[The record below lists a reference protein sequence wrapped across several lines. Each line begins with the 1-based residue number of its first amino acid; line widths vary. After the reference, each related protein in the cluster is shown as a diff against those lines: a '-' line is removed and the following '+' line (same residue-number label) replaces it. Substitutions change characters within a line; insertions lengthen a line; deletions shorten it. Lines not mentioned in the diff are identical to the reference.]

1 MNNLWQKLRQRKMAQ
16 WAGAYVAAAWALLQ
30 VLELAADSY
39 GWPSYVMQTAIG
51 AAVLFFLVTLLLA
64 WYHGERGAQK
74 VSGTELLI
82 LALLL
87 AIGGGLLA
95 TNFRGDSAPSQA
107 AGPENT
113 TPLTTDAKS
122 VAVLPFIDL
131 TQSGDNAWF
140 VDGLTEEILNSLS
153 QLSDLKV
160 IARTSSFQFKEQ
172 DRDIRAIAKT
182 LGVANIVEGSVRRSG
197 DQLRVTAQLIR
208 ASDGVHLWSDT
219 YDRSAEDVFD
229 VQRDVAEKIAAT
241 LDVFLDKPKRERMFS
256 VGTQKVE
263 AFKAFQQAQALFGK
277 AHSGDA
283 VFRETYLAKA
293 TEFFDRALEI
303 DPQFARAALSRSDFY
318 GHRLLDGPNT
328 DYELSQQQALDHLL
342 ADLDFAVANTS
353 DPFHKM
359 VAEINREF
367 FSPSWYR
374 MQSLLDQ
381 VESQDIEQTE
391 VGTTI
396 WLQEILMLSGRLDL
410 ARRIVERDLATN
422 PLFYYDPIQLEIVDR
437 NYARALQLIDESRA
451 QTGDSISLRLAEI
464 MIHWLKGEREQTL
477 DLLRAQIGADS
488 WFPAALAAIEGRYP
502 EANRLA
508 EEAAAGRDWP
518 NVMLLVVYNETGDHV
533 RSRALVQRIDA
544 LPAGSVILGRFIAGS
559 VLSLPFDL
567 NDAPNFSMRLQQAGF
582 DMKNFP
588 PLPRLSQGGQGQ
600 P

>member
-1 MNNLWQKLRQRKMAQ
+1 MNHLWQKLRQRKMAQ

-39 GWPSYVMQTAIG
+39 GWPPYVMQTAIG

-95 TNFRGDSAPSQA
+95 TNFHGRDALPQSEEPEYTAPVA
-107 AGPENT
+107 
-113 TPLTTDAKS
+113 TDAKS
-122 VAVLPFIDL
+122 VAVLPFMDL

-160 IARTSSFQFKEQ
+160 IARTSSFQFKDQ
-172 DRDIRAIAKT
+172 DRDIRAIART

-197 DQLRVTAQLIR
+197 DRLRVTAQLIR

-219 YDRSAEDVFD
+219 YDRNAEDVFD

-263 AFKAFQQAQALFGK
+263 AFKAFQQGQALFGK

-293 TEFFDRALEI
+293 KEFFDRALAL

-342 ADLDFAVANTS
+342 ADLDFAQANTS
-353 DPFHKM
+353 DSFHKT
-359 VAEINREF
+359 VADINREF

-381 VESQDIEQTE
+381 IESQDIEQTE

-396 WLQEILMLSGRLDL
+396 WLQEILMLAGRMDL
-410 ARRIVERDLATN
+410 ARRILARDLATN

-437 NYARALQLIDESRA
+437 NYDRALQFIDKSRA
-451 QTGDSISLRLAEI
+451 QTGDSLSLRLGEI
-464 MIHWLKGEREQTL
+464 MIHWLQGEREQTIE
-477 DLLRAQIGADS
+477 LLREYVGDDS

-502 EANRLA
+502 EAIRLA
-508 EEAAAGRDWP
+508 EEVAAGRDWP
-518 NVMLLVVYNETGDHV
+518 NVMLLVVYNETGDSK

-544 LPAGSVILGRFIAGS
+544 LPAGSVILSRLIASS

-567 NDAPNFSMRLQQAGF
+567 NDAPNFSTRLQQAGF

-588 PLPRLSQGGQGQ
+588 PLPRLSQDAQSQ
-600 P
+600 R